1 MRAIK
6 KFFPLLALTASLA
19 GCRHE
24 ADLPGPADLLG
35 TWRLTNRQCYCT
47 AAPVPDETITF
58 EASQRF
64 QLFRSG
70 KLAAEGS
77 YALSR
82 SPACGE
88 TIARDQLRLAATT
101 AGVAV
106 PTGAYMVQNQT
117 LVIDQTNQC
126 VSDGPVYTYTRQP

>member
-1 MRAIK
+1 MK
-6 KFFPLLALTASLA
+6 KFSSLLLLTASLA

-24 ADLPGPADLLG
+24 ADLPSPANLLG
-35 TWRLTNRQCYCT
+35 TWRLTDRQCYC
-47 AAPVPDETITF
+47 AVAPVPDETITF

-64 QLFRSG
+64 QLFRNG

-106 PTGAYMVQNQT
+106 PTGAYTVQNQT